1 MGSHSR
7 GGPGSPPRNSWRIRA
22 DMAIPAPCPGVHSS
36 VSPSKVHW
44 SGREVHYHLESQP
57 HGLFDVDA
65 EGKLYVTREL
75 DREAQAEVR

>member
-1 MGSHSR
+1 M
-7 GGPGSPPRNSWRIRA
+7 
-22 DMAIPAPCPGVHSS
+22 
-36 VSPSKVHW
+36 SPSKVHW